1 MNLKHRIIGVCMVV
15 VLLSVFT
22 ILQLQAQAPTSTPVP
37 PTVTTTLTPT
47 PVSVTPTSTLTPT
60 APTPLPTRQAVVKAP
75 LDGDSVEV
83 VFTDNGQIATVHL
96 ANVKAPNS
104 VGEIECFGR
113 EAAEYAVQSFQK
125 NPLISIEPMGEIEN
139 DEVSAYITLADGT
152 LLNEMLVLFGYARY
166 DEQAQ
171 GVYAEQIQTAEKQSK
186 KGNTGL
192 WRVCGETEQAPQ
204 PCFLFAQ
211 NEIDSASKRA
221 FFVEI
226 PDADELSARFRN
238 ASYDPVQNEVIV
250 IWSLSIDN
258 LSSGWRM
265 KEYYRLSD
273 CLRDRSEVFN
283 YRDSH

>member
-1 MNLKHRIIGVCMVV
+1 MNRKRRITGVGTVF

-22 ILQLQAQAPTSTPVP
+22 ILQLQAQ
-37 PTVTTTLTPT
+37 TPT
-47 PVSVTPTSTLTPT
+47 PTPTTVTGTVTPSPILAAATPLPT
-60 APTPLPTRQAVVKAP
+60 TPLPTRQAVVKTP

-139 DEVSAYITLADGT
+139 DEVSAYITLVDGT

-204 PCFLFAQ
+204 PCFLFARS
-211 NEIDSASKRA
+211 EIDSASKRA
-221 FFVEI
+221 FFAEF
-226 PDADELSARFRN
+226 PDADELYASFRN
-238 ASYDPVQNEVIV
+238 ASYDPVQNEIIV
-250 IWSLSIDN
+250 MWSLAIDD

-273 CLRDRSEVFN
+273 CLRDRSVVFN
-283 YRDSH
+283 QRDNH